1 MQSDNKIEAGIAK
14 AKFVR
19 YIDELYKVSDAK
31 NSFLYYD
38 LIHPSKKLFSFD
50 IYVLNLRL
58 YCFSLEKDSSLAKS
72 SPQLLLLLPNAE
84 EKCLGTCQ
92 WKIGNP
98 RSTHESE

>member
-38 LIHPSKKLFSFD
+38 LIHPSKKLLSFD
-50 IYVLNLRL
+50 IYVLL

-72 SPQLLLLLPNAE
+72 PPQLLLLLPDAE
-84 EKCLGTCQ
+84 EKCFGSCQ
-92 WKIGNP
+92 
-98 RSTHESE
+98 